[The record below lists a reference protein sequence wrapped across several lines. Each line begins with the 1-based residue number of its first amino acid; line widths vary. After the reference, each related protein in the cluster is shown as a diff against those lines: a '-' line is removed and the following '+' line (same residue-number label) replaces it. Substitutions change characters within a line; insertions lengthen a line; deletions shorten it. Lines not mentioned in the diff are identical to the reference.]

1 MDNFNFESYTLNN
14 PLLQEDTDDKVDL
27 LKVAKAVTDIQRDV
41 KAAINR
47 YELSDNDVVKLRD
60 KLSNIYK

>member
-14 PLLQEDTDDKVDL
+14 PLLQEDTDDNIDL

-41 KAAINR
+41 KAAITR
-47 YELSDNDVVKLRD
+47 HKLSDNDVVKLRD

>member
-14 PLLQEDTDDKVDL
+14 PLLQEDTDNKVDL

-47 YELSDNDVVKLRD
+47 YKLSDKDVVKLRD

>member
-14 PLLQEDTDDKVDL
+14 PLLQEDTDDNIDL

-47 YELSDNDVVKLRD
+47 YKLSDKDVVKLRD

>member
-14 PLLQEDTDDKVDL
+14 PLLQEDTNDKVDL

-47 YELSDNDVVKLRD
+47 HKLSDSDVAKLRD